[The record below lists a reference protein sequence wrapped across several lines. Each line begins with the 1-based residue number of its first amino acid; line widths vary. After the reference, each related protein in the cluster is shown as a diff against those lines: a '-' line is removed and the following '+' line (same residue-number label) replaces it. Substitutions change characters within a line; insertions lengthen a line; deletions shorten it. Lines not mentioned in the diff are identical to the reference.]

1 MHLPVQWHLHLIFWS
16 LPQQLFFNYYCILG
30 EDSCALLSL
39 VQYMTNCASAVAG
52 IVNFLIYKNMVLL
65 HRSTPNQHLQFC
77 IIQVIIIVGIMKHL
91 NSSLPSEINKDS
103 NPSKKRRS
111 KFYSNDALQL
121 DKLARLSRN
130 PFLRHQK
137 NDNFCLVTVSLNLS
151 RHACMHAFP
160 FPPRDFVHSCIH
172 VAHRPRLIS
181 SDFSFPQI
189 QEARIGSSSSRCIFF
204 PISAA
209 LSLSLSSPLL

>member
-103 NPSKKRRS
+103 NPSKKKKKRRS

-130 PFLRHQK
+130 PFLQHKKKRQLLFGYDLPK
-137 NDNFCLVTVSLNLS
+137 FVTS
-151 RHACMHAFP
+151 CMHAC
-160 FPPRDFVHSCIH
+160 V
-172 VAHRPRLIS
+172 
-181 SDFSFPQI
+181 
-189 QEARIGSSSSRCIFF
+189 
-204 PISAA
+204 
-209 LSLSLSSPLL
+209 SLSPTRLCPFMHPRGT